1 MGYSQRKFGT
11 GVDVIEL
18 KERTQIGESKKN
30 IIDRNSENSRKK
42 KLKISRS
49 SVGRALDCR
58 VGGGGF
64 DSWGRTNT
72 QFLEK

>member
-18 KERTQIGESKKN
+18 KERTQIGESQKN
-30 IIDRNSENSRKK
+30 IIDRDSEKSRKK

-49 SVGRALDCR
+49 SVGRALDCI
-58 VGGGGF
+58 VEGGGL
-64 DSWGRTNT
+64 DS
-72 QFLEK
+72 